1 MARGWE
7 NHYRRLTWLFL
18 ILALAAS
25 EVVLPRR
32 VDAAQRAGAH
42 WASLTHDQKIDLVL
56 GIFDGFNLNES
67 ILGIALQKDY
77 TICSDIMEKI
87 MHQSDDFFGSMPAGR
102 VVSGL
107 DAFYHTKKNRNIPIS
122 WGVWVVVRQAHHDP
136 TLPHFLK
143 ELRKLYP

>member
-1 MARGWE
+1 MECAWGRSR
-7 NHYRRLTWLFL
+7 RRLPWLL
-18 ILALAAS
+18 LLLALTAS
-25 EVVLPRR
+25 GFVLPHPAH
-32 VDAAQRAGAH
+32 AAQRAGVY
-42 WASLTHDQKIDLVL
+42 WQSLSHEQKVDLVL

-87 MHQSDDFFGSMPAGR
+87 MHQSDAFFSSITSGH

-107 DAFYHTKKNRNIPIS
+107 DAFYRIRKNRNIPIS
-122 WGVWVVVRQAHHDP
+122 WGVWVIVRQDSGDP